1 MANKCSEL
9 SPWNYRMDYESKRV
23 HQQHKISNENR
34 FCQPFPNNM
43 FIVLNCSPCRH
54 ALSSIRYYYFETKTI
69 FTHTL
74 TQNVQS
80 YLSKKRVEKCLYIWK
95 LIKSHSFELTKHRI
109 HWFNFGLFSFNSK
122 YSLRW
127 ITEICLTE
135 FHNIQWEF

>member
-69 FTHTL
+69 FTHTHAKCAIL
-74 TQNVQS
+74 FKQKEGRKVSLYLKINQISFIWVNETPHSLVQFWIVFVQF
-80 YLSKKRVEKCLYIWK
+80 KIFITVNNGNM
-95 LIKSHSFELTKHRI
+95 
-109 HWFNFGLFSFNSK
+109 FN
-122 YSLRW
+122 W
-127 ITEICLTE
+127 IS
-135 FHNIQWEF
+135 